1 MFVFFDKRNIYT
13 EYVSGDGCRARAR
26 TCRFNASS
34 YLILLVY
41 FFRRYLI
48 YSVRYCFSFPRGYFR
63 IEVSLHSDEFPWCYS
78 FSNLLFTESE
88 TVYRPGSN
96 CKRASFWLHIYQH
109 SLLISWS
116 LWTARAS
123 KSTPSRTSEE
133 TLCIKGPVP
142 IVALF
147 FALLLLLISQE
158 ARSSIVC
165 FLVWARRAWPLNK
178 WTSPAQKSSFSCFLR
193 VPSIFCY
200 VWKTWRVLII
210 LSILWVSL

>member
-1 MFVFFDKRNIYT
+1 MSCTCPHLSFQRFLVSYFTCLFFSKIFDLFRALLFL
-13 EYVSGDGCRARAR
+13 VSTR
-26 TCRFNASS
+26 
-34 YLILLVY
+34 LLPNWSQLAFGWISLVLQ
-41 FFRRYLI
+41 FFKPI
-48 YSVRYCFSFPRGYFR
+48 
-63 IEVSLHSDEFPWCYS
+63 
-78 FSNLLFTESE
+78 LFTESE